1 MMYDVLLIIQKL
13 ENDVKSIDFEL
24 LILKEKLDFN
34 DLNNKIY
41 KLVLLE
47 KKEYVLSLIYSI
59 KEKFITSL

>member
-24 LILKEKLDFN
+24 LMLKEKLDFN

>member
-24 LILKEKLDFN
+24 LMLKEKLDFN

-47 KKEYVLSLIYSI
+47 KKEYLLSLIYSI

>member
-24 LILKEKLDFN
+24 LMLKEKLDFN

-47 KKEYVLSLIYSI
+47 KKEYILSLIYSI

>member
-47 KKEYVLSLIYSI
+47 KKEYILSLIYSI